1 MNTQRKQYINRRQK
15 METNTYEV
23 TESKTYLV
31 SIRAENETVAEDFI
45 FNNLQGIT
53 NNEHYFPKIDD
64 EVKVEQVSSTTFK
77 NKIIDVEE
85 FEKWKDKKDL
95 YIAVDY

>member
-1 MNTQRKQYINRRQK
+1 

-31 SIRAENETVAEDFI
+31 SIKATDETVAEDFI

-53 NNEHYFPKIDD
+53 NNEDYFPKIDE
-64 EVKVEQVSSTTFK
+64 EVKVERVSNSVLVK
-77 NKIIDVEE
+77 NKTIDVEE
-85 FEKWKDKKDL
+85 FEKWKKKKDL
-95 YIAVDY
+95 YNAVDY

>member
-1 MNTQRKQYINRRQK
+1 

-31 SIRAENETVAEDFI
+31 SIKAEDETVAEDFI

-53 NNEHYFPKIDD
+53 SNEDYFPKIDE
-64 EVKVEQVSSTTFK
+64 EVKVERVSNSVLVK
-77 NKIIDVEE
+77 NKTIDVEE
-85 FEKWKDKKDL
+85 FAKWKKKKDL

>member
-1 MNTQRKQYINRRQK
+1 

-31 SIRAENETVAEDFI
+31 SIKATDETVAEDFI

-95 YIAVDY
+95 YNAVVY